1 MGSRALAP
9 WPSRLSVLHPTL
21 HHPKK
26 SRKSS
31 LRVIPCPG
39 ITPSFV
45 SSLQQ
50 CALLL
55 KAGRPF
61 SVGVSLPGGHSD
73 SFWVFSLGGCGQ
85 LTRGLVTQGPARVSS
100 RPSFS
105 LSFVNQWSRAASGG
119 SRMPAQPPLLPVF
132 APVTE
137 TPARERTLAHLHPSG
152 PARSKKTSL
161 TVSGPKGTGR
171 ECEQR
176 LIYPTSPARGTDGP
190 ASQTSVP
197 RSEWRD
203 SNGA

>member
-1 MGSRALAP
+1 MPRHYTIFCELFSAMR
-9 WPSRLSVLHPTL
+9 VTL
-21 HHPKK
+21 K
-26 SRKSS
+26 SRETLFCWGFVTRGS
-31 LRVIPCPG
+31 LGQFLGVLLGRLWAAHQGPRNARPGPCEL
-39 ITPSFV
+39 TSFV
-45 SSLQQ
+45 LAEF
-50 CALLL
+50 CE
-55 KAGRPF
+55 P
-61 SVGVSLPGGHSD
+61 VE
-73 SFWVFSLGGCGQ
+73 
-85 LTRGLVTQGPARVSS
+85 
-100 RPSFS
+100 
-105 LSFVNQWSRAASGG
+105 SRAASGG

-161 TVSGPKGTGR
+161 TVSGPKGTGQ